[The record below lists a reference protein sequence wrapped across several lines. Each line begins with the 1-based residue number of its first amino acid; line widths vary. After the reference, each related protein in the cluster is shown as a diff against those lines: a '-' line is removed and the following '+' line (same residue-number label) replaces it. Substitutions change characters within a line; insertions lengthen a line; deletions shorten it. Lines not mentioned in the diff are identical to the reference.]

1 MDTKNL
7 TELAK
12 LVSFCRKNGITHI
25 KTGEIEL
32 DIAISA
38 LFPESKYKKK
48 KQLESN
54 TSDPVSEKQYT
65 EEEILMWS
73 SLAPGMEGTN

>member
-1 MDTKNL
+1 M
-7 TELAK
+7 AK

-32 DIAISA
+32 DLAVSA
-38 LFPESKYKKK
+38 LFPESEYKKK
-48 KQLESN
+48 KQLEGS
-54 TSDPVSEKQYT
+54 TDPVSEKQYT

-73 SLAPGMEGTN
+73 SLAPGMEEVNN